1 MHLLHPFIYWMTSE
15 AFYVPFLAFV
25 DTFIPIL
32 SYGPTQPQE
41 PSPGRVLLEP
51 SSLRV
56 PINSL
61 RGRTRCEKS
70 LRGCILAERGTL
82 KKREVGG
89 PPREVAF
96 VPRQAAI
103 WATTHHKLPFLRIL
117 PKPRAPRGLR
127 GRNEQ
132 PLKMGLRPSCFR
144 SS

>member
-1 MHLLHPFIYWMTSE
+1 VRKKPKGMPY
-15 AFYVPFLAFV
+15 
-25 DTFIPIL
+25 
-32 SYGPTQPQE
+32 
-41 PSPGRVLLEP
+41 
-51 SSLRV
+51 
-56 PINSL
+56 
-61 RGRTRCEKS
+61 
-70 LRGCILAERGTL
+70 ILAERGTL

-103 WATTHHKLPFLRIL
+103 WATIHHKLPFLRIL

-144 SS
+144 SSWDPECL